1 MHRPLQTMFGFQLC
15 LEIFSL
21 IVGTDIINSHTLSP
35 LYTMYSSTTL
45 GDEVKIAAQEGYNP
59 EFDELNLQEDQED
72 CKLDFSIV
80 TNEVKE
86 ASQEAIS
93 KQTIQA
99 YKKYF
104 LL

>member
-1 MHRPLQTMFGFQLC
+1 MFGFQLC
-15 LEIFSL
+15 LEIFSF
-21 IVGTDIINSHTLSP
+21 IVGTDINSHTLSP
-35 LYTMYSSTTL
+35 LYTMYLSTTL
-45 GDEVKIAAQEGYNP
+45 RNEVEITAQEGYNP